1 MTLKCQMNSNSDNR
15 NCISHTKR
23 PFEEITELEE
33 RPKFIVPVKDK
44 REIKLHSPTVNV
56 AALRKS
62 SKEDSTDLVNWQGC
76 RYD

>member
-1 MTLKCQMNSNSDNR
+1 MNSNSDNR

-33 RPKFIVPVKDK
+33 RQKFIVPVKDK
-44 REIKLHSPTVNV
+44 REIKLHSPTVN
-56 AALRKS
+56 AAAPGKS
-62 SKEDSTDLVNWQGC
+62 SKEDSTDLINWQGC